1 LLRLLRIGVL
11 LFEYIKSLGV
21 IEILLCYWL
30 RFLGYCS
37 GLVKA
42 LRHVIESVSC
52 GHIRSP
58 WIEFRKRIFSRTLFR
73 ILLWTL
79 PWTSLW
85 MIARFWSMWSM
96 RSLRSLH
103 ILHFSSPLMLV
114 ISTVII
120 KLGIIYRFLI
130 SILVFKVVCV
140 WLIIFAIVMT
150 SFYLLISIL
159 TLQEILLEIIIAS
172 VADRVFPTLLSS
184 YWYVNG
190 VFVIIVKMLLVKTS
204 SIIAWFF
211 EHVLIVDVVHFP
223 TTKDFFKVI
232 F

>member
-1 LLRLLRIGVL
+1 MLRLLRIGVL

-21 IEILLCYWL
+21 IEILLGYWL

-58 WIEFRKRIFSRTLFR
+58 WIEFRKRIFSWTLFR
-73 ILLWTL
+73 IPLWTL

-85 MIARFWSMWSM
+85 MIARFWSM

-140 WLIIFAIVMT
+140 WLIIFTIVMT

>member
-1 LLRLLRIGVL
+1 MLRLLRIGVL

-21 IEILLCYWL
+21 IEILLGYWL

-37 GLVKA
+37 GLVKT

-58 WIEFRKRIFSRTLFR
+58 WIEFRKRIFSWTLFR
-73 ILLWTL
+73 IPLWTL

-85 MIARFWSMWSM
+85 MIARFWSM

-140 WLIIFAIVMT
+140 WLIIFTIVMT